1 MTSYKIHSIKDSEK
15 LSFIIEWED
24 EKALTQKLSTEGHII
39 LSVQKIEA
47 SLENLFCFEGK
58 KSDGSFLEGK
68 ISADDIFLAY
78 EMLKKEYKYTITKLY
93 PETVVE
99 KEKQEKIFRELIATF
114 QETTT
119 KKEKIVTDTSKQNL
133 EKYKKI
139 LASLV
144 SILQTEKIEWVEIML
159 PDLKKLDQN
168 NNVTLIQGE
177 IKNILKD
184 LSKKRENKA
193 LFDQIRP
200 LMKEMNMFILPDI
213 CFSLLG
219 KIFHIFKSLDP
230 ILHPRE
236 IQGQRHDSTDK
247 ISTETLQ
254 KEYETIQNN
263 KHIHTFLRKKYR
275 TKVSNI
281 FKETTKNYYIYT
293 LFREKKSI
301 LLAKKSLQNIQ
312 KISTTALLITVFI
325 TCFIPIFSL
334 YGTVFVTT
342 NTLIIFMIL
351 LSGSLVIQ
359 SEAV

>member
-24 EKALTQKLSTEGHII
+24 EKALTQKLSSEGHII
-39 LSVQKIEA
+39 LSVQKIET

-58 KSDGSFLEGK
+58 KEDGSFLEGK
-68 ISADDIFLAY
+68 ISADDIFVAY

-99 KEKQEKIFRELIATF
+99 KEKQEKIFRELLATF
-114 QETTT
+114 QEATV
-119 KKEKIVTDTSKQNL
+119 KKEKVVTDTSKQAL

-139 LASLV
+139 LAKLISL
-144 SILQTEKIEWVEIML
+144 LQTEKIEWMGDIL

-168 NNVTLIQGE
+168 NNVTLIQEE
-177 IKNILKD
+177 IKNVLKN

-200 LMKEMNMFILPDI
+200 LMKEMKMFVLPDI
-213 CFSLLG
+213 YFSFLG
-219 KIFHIFKSLDP
+219 KIFHTFKSLDP
-230 ILHPRE
+230 LIHPRE
-236 IQGQRHDSTDK
+236 VQSQRH
-247 ISTETLQ
+247 ISTENISWETLQ

-275 TKVSNI
+275 AKASNAL
-281 FKETTKNYYIYT
+281 KETTKKYYIYT
-293 LFREKKSI
+293 LFREKRAI
-301 LLAKKSLQNIQ
+301 LLGKKSLQNIQ
-312 KISTTALLITVFI
+312 KISTTALLVTVFI
-325 TCFIPIFSL
+325 TCFMTLFSF
-334 YGTVFVTT
+334 YWTVFVTT

-351 LSGSLVIQ
+351 LSGSLVIR
-359 SEAV
+359 SETV